1 MIVTNHRSDVPDVF
15 TGEHYAFIAG
25 YTDGTVRP
33 EANITRAEVA
43 AIFFRLL
50 DPVIRKQYLTHENPF
65 SDVTGDM
72 WFNTEV
78 STMAAMGI
86 ISGYPNGEF
95 RPNANITRAEFAA
108 IAARFDADGN
118 TTGASFT
125 DIYEHWAKKEINI
138 AANNGWVLGYED
150 DTFRPNQFI
159 SRAEAM
165 AMGNRVLQRI
175 PESTADL
182 LDAMVKWPDN
192 KNPLK
197 WYYLTVQEA
206 TNSHEY
212 GRKKSGYEYWIAIRE
227 VPDWAAMER

>member
-1 MIVTNHRSDVPDVF
+1 
-15 TGEHYAFIAG
+15 
-25 YTDGTVRP
+25 
-33 EANITRAEVA
+33 
-43 AIFFRLL
+43 
-50 DPVIRKQYLTHENPF
+50 
-65 SDVTGDM
+65 
-72 WFNTEV
+72 
-78 STMAAMGI
+78 MAAMGI

-165 AMGNRVLQRI
+165 AMVNRVLQRL
-175 PESTADL
+175 PESAADL
-182 LDAMVKWPDN
+182 QNGMVCWPDN
-192 KNPLK
+192 ADPSK
-197 WYYLTVQEA
+197 WYYLAVQEA
-206 TNSHEY
+206 TNSHY
-212 GRKKSGYEYWIAIRE
+212 YFRKLNDFETWIDIRE
-227 VPDWAAMER
+227 VRDWTELEG